1 MSLAE
6 AAPTSPL
13 PMGDRQREAVYLL
26 HGFAGRPLWMSRL
39 ARHLCGARYTVHN
52 WRYSGVRKTIA
63 DHAAAL
69 GRQVGR
75 VVDSGSIHRVHFV
88 THSLG
93 GIIIRQMLAEY
104 QQPHIGRVVML
115 APPNTGSHVAHAFSL
130 LLGRLCP
137 ILGEMSTK
145 ADSYVNRLH
154 VPHQVEIGVIAAS
167 RDWVVRRKNTHLP
180 TQKDHIVIRGDH
192 IRLPFLRTAA
202 DQTLHFLEH
211 GLFQHE

>member
-1 MSLAE
+1 MISAD
-6 AAPTSPL
+6 AAQLL
-13 PMGDRQREAVYLL
+13 PPQAMDRDREAVFLL

-39 ARHLCGARYTVHN
+39 ARFLCGAKYAVHN

-69 GRQVGR
+69 SSELER
-75 VVDSGSIHRVHFV
+75 VVAGGKIRRVHFV

-93 GIIIRQMLAEY
+93 GIIIRQMLSER
-104 QQPHIGRVVML
+104 QLPFIGRIVML

-130 LLGRLCP
+130 LFGRLCP

-154 VPHQVEIGVIAAS
+154 VPHEVEIGVIAAS
-167 RDWVVRRKNTHLP
+167 RDWVVRRKNTHLT

-192 IRLPFLRTAA
+192 IRLPFLRASA
-202 DQTLHFLEH
+202 EQTLHFLET
-211 GLFQHE
+211 GLFRRD